1 MVNTVKLKCVNTTDT
16 NLKRQRVYEGRM
28 YRTRNGKLAPT
39 STYRSASVFETKG
52 ENGKVARYHVLRFMP
67 V

>member
-1 MVNTVKLKCVNTTDT
+1 MVKKVSLKCVNTTDT
-16 NLKRQRVYEGRM
+16 KLKPKVYEGRM

-39 STYRSASVFETKG
+39 STYRSASLFETKD
-52 ENGKVARYHVLRFMP
+52 ENGKTVRFHVLRFMP

>member
-1 MVNTVKLKCVNTTDT
+1 MVKKVNLKCVNTTDT
-16 NLKRQRVYEGRM
+16 NLKPRVYEGRM